1 MQSQPPDPALA
12 YLLSAQA
19 EILSDVSSDEVL
31 SLTHED
37 RLSLMQIIDA
47 SFQVIKRHHFFSW
60 SQGVVQ
66 YLIPHDILV
75 CGMSGSSDPGMHMY
89 YFSSTR
95 YFMQD
100 QFNAAC
106 QADSGLMRQLI
117 NHWDSHGQP
126 CLIGQQNRM
135 DNGSTAW
142 LEGLESHELRNAAA
156 HGMRGAD
163 GRVKSF
169 FCFSRVA
176 EPFPARL
183 SYFLHVLT
191 PFFDATLSRVLAQE
205 ERDGLQT
212 VRAKMALT
220 MREIEILSYLKEGHS
235 NLEISTLLFLS
246 PHTVKNHVRKILQ
259 KLGVQSRAQAAVKA
273 IQMGVHRMRRD

>member
-1 MQSQPPDPALA
+1 
-12 YLLSAQA
+12 
-19 EILSDVSSDEVL
+19 
-31 SLTHED
+31 
-37 RLSLMQIIDA
+37 
-47 SFQVIKRHHFFSW
+47 
-60 SQGVVQ
+60 
-66 YLIPHDILV
+66 
-75 CGMSGSSDPGMHMY
+75 MSGSSDPGMHMY

-126 CLIGQQNRM
+126 CLIGKQNGM
-135 DNGSTAW
+135 ANGSTAW

-169 FCFSRVA
+169 FCFSRVV

-235 NLEISTLLFLS
+235 NLEISTLLVLS

-273 IQMGVHRMRRD
+273 IQMGVHRIRRD